1 MSKTYL
7 HPAHRALIELLAEI
21 VAEELVR
28 DAGREPELDGAD
40 GRGETANKT
49 ESNDGESY
57 AFEGP
62 DQGR

>member
-28 DAGREPELDGAD
+28 EAGREPEFDGAA
-40 GRGETANKT
+40 GRGKT
-49 ESNDGESY
+49 TNNMENNDGEK
-57 AFEGP
+57 
-62 DQGR
+62 